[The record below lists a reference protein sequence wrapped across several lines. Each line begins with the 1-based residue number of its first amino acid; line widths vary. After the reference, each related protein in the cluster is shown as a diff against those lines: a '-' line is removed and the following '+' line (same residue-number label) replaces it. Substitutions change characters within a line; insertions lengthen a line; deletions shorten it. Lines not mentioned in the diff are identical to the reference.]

1 MRGTPAAEGFVQPA
15 EWTRHARTWMAWPA
29 RAATWV
35 GGGGIEAARTA
46 HADLAR
52 LIARYEPVRMV
63 CAPGDVAE
71 ASLACGPG
79 IEIVPVPLSDGW
91 MRDIGPIFVRNE
103 RSGEVAGVDF
113 HFNGWGGIHEDW
125 QLDADVAEAVLTNAK
140 MRRFEADFTLEGGA
154 ICVDG
159 TGTAM
164 VTEEC
169 LLDPRRN
176 EMVDKIR
183 IERWLREQ
191 LGVEKT
197 VWLGRGYDQDET
209 RGHVDEIACFARP
222 GVVLL
227 HTTTDVGDRNYEI
240 GADNLDRLHAVRDA
254 QGRVFEVIE
263 LPQPARLDENGR
275 RLTLSYVNFVFVNG
289 GLLIP
294 AFEDAADKEAFRI
307 FKRVFPDREI
317 VPVPALDLVRGG
329 GGLHC
334 VTLQE
339 PAPRGA

>member
-1 MRGTPAAEGFVQPA
+1 MPGTPAAEGFVQPA

-35 GGGGIEAARTA
+35 GGGGIDAARAT

-52 LIARYEPVRMV
+52 TIVRFEPVRMI

-79 IEIVPVPLSDGW
+79 IEIVPIPLSDGW

-113 HFNGWGGIHEDW
+113 EFNGWGGLHQDW
-125 QLDADVAEAVLTNAK
+125 QLDADVAEAVLAVTK
-140 MRRFEADFTLEGGA
+140 QRRFVANFTLEGGA
-154 ICVDG
+154 VAVDG
-159 TGTAM
+159 SGTVL

-176 EMVDKIR
+176 ELVDKLR
-183 IERWLREQ
+183 IERWLREM

-209 RGHVDEIACFARP
+209 RGHVDEIACFVRP

-227 HTTTDVGDRNYEI
+227 HTTTDVSDRNYEI

-254 QGRVFEVIE
+254 QGRAFEVIQ
-263 LPQPARLDENGR
+263 LPQPARIDEHGR
-275 RLTLSYVNFVFVNG
+275 RLTLSYANVCFING

-307 FKRVFPDREI
+307 FKRLFPDREI
-317 VPVPALDLVRGG
+317 VQVPALDLVRGG